1 MSRARLLMIVMM
13 VALFAFGDAAIN
25 LCTAAPT
32 EVSAVMKHK
41 KKKKK
46 KKKQVSK
53 KDAEQTTRS
62 VVGYVSQVKE
72 KTPEQI
78 KAEQDSLAKVRAE
91 FLRTDSVYLAVEV
104 KPEFPGGEAAMY
116 DYISEHLQYPDDAF
130 DMGIQGSVDC
140 ALVVRKDGTI
150 TDVEAISGAWPSLK
164 EEAVRII
171 QTMPNWTP
179 GKQDGQ
185 DVSYRHRIRI
195 MFLRTGNLSGY

>member
-1 MSRARLLMIVMM
+1 MCKFRFVIIMAM
-13 VALFAFGDAAIN
+13 VALLGLGEAVIDVCSA
-25 LCTAAPT
+25 TPT

-46 KKKQVSK
+46 KKKGVSK
-53 KDAEQTTRS
+53 KDQATTTRT
-62 VVGYVSQVKE
+62 VVGYQSLVKE

-78 KAEQDSLAKVRAE
+78 KAEQDSLAKVREE
-91 FLRTDSVYLAVEV
+91 FLRTDSVYLAVEI

-171 QTMPNWTP
+171 KTMPNWTP

-195 MFLRTGNLSGY
+195 MFLKTGNLSGY

>member
-1 MSRARLLMIVMM
+1 MRRVRLVMIMTM
-13 VALFAFGDAAIN
+13 VALLGFGEALIDVCN
-25 LCTAAPT
+25 AAPT
-32 EVSAVMKHK
+32 EVSEVMK

-46 KKKQVSK
+46 KKKKKEVSK
-53 KDAEQTTRS
+53 KDAEKTTRS
-62 VVGYVSQVKE
+62 VVGYQSLVKE

-78 KAEQDSLAKVRAE
+78 KAEQDSLAKIREE

-116 DYISEHLQYPDDAF
+116 EYISQNLQYPDDAF

-171 QTMPNWTP
+171 KTMPNWTP

-195 MFLRTGNLSGY
+195 MFLKTGNLSGY

>member
-1 MSRARLLMIVMM
+1 MRRFKLVMIMVM
-13 VALFAFGDAAIN
+13 VALFGFGEAVIN
-25 LCTAAPT
+25 VCSAAPV
-32 EVSAVMKHK
+32 EVSEVMK

-46 KKKQVSK
+46 KKKKKEVSK
-53 KDAEQTTRS
+53 KDQENTTRT

-72 KTPEQI
+72 KTPEEI
-78 KAEQDSLAKVRAE
+78 KAEQDSLAKVREE

-140 ALVVRKDGTI
+140 SLVVRKDGTI

-164 EEAVRII
+164 DEAVRII
-171 QTMPNWTP
+171 KTMPNWTP

-195 MFLRTGNLSGY
+195 MFLKTGNLSGY